1 MLSVTEGESKHVC
14 AFLQPSSIP
23 FLRSCFFLLPL
34 LASLFLCLS
43 FLFLL
48 LCFLFR
54 FFLFSCSWI
63 EPEAG
68 FLSRVLP
75 ATVDRAFCIS
85 VRDSALLF
93 PFSIAVPFSLLAP
106 ERSSCFSGF
115 LHGWLVSICEGVLRQ
130 NEEHSSDKTCWSL
143 IDRHWFNL
151 SSMQTQ
157 RYNYFFNVV
166 FLIK

>member
-1 MLSVTEGESKHVC
+1 MLSVIVRGKSKHVC
-14 AFLQPSSIP
+14 AFLWSSIP

-43 FLFLL
+43 FLLLL

-54 FFLFSCSWI
+54 FFLLSCCWI

-93 PFSIAVPFSLLAP
+93 PSSIAAVPFSLLAL

-143 IDRHWFNL
+143 IDRHPFNT
-151 SSMQTQ
+151 SSQCKPEGT
-157 RYNYFFNVV
+157 
-166 FLIK
+166 IISW